1 MKTTIEIN
9 GYEIVIDEN
18 REAIIVT
25 ATKEGETIEEFTLE
39 MGEEST
45 ETQEE
50 KDFPQELPQG
60 EDEIETQEKEEDEEY
75 LEDEPMIESY
85 AAFLERKKS
94 NITSEAFDNIYHDPE
109 AVEYCLKAGIDP
121 NSGRKSFIRKCI
133 KGNWKSKEDIGE
145 PYYKSID
152 LLVKYGATYLTKE
165 NFRTAVFYGR
175 IKIIDDM
182 IQKGYIEEVANK
194 SEFGK
199 ISAIKEDYLGS
210 FVKHINDNESNKVI
224 KHLDKLI
231 EKYEN

>member
-85 AAFLERKKS
+85 AAFLERKK
-94 NITSEAFDNIYHDPE
+94 
-109 AVEYCLKAGIDP
+109 
-121 NSGRKSFIRKCI
+121 
-133 KGNWKSKEDIGE
+133 
-145 PYYKSID
+145 
-152 LLVKYGATYLTKE
+152 
-165 NFRTAVFYGR
+165 
-175 IKIIDDM
+175 
-182 IQKGYIEEVANK
+182 
-194 SEFGK
+194 
-199 ISAIKEDYLGS
+199 
-210 FVKHINDNESNKVI
+210 
-224 KHLDKLI
+224 
-231 EKYEN
+231 